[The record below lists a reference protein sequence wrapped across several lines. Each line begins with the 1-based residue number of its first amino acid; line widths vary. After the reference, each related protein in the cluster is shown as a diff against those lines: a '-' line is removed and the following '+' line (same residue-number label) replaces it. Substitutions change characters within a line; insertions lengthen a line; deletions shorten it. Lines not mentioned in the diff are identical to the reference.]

1 MNSKFIK
8 QYTTGFAKEKE
19 LMDLLSSITD
29 YEVKESTSYEDIHDH
44 IDFKL
49 IKTYNVDVKSL
60 KKKNRQEE
68 CVQEDEHFVEIKN
81 VQGKT
86 GWAYSIATDFFAFET
101 FDYWIFVH
109 KDKLQALIKEK
120 VEKTFVHNV
129 SECLYKLYQRQGRK
143 DIITK
148 VKTLDLMA
156 IADEII
162 KKYESK
168 IT

>member
-1 MNSKFIK
+1 MNPLFKQ

-19 LMDLLSSITD
+19 LMALLSSVTD
-29 YEVKESTSYEDIHDH
+29 FELHESTDYEDIHDH
-44 IDFKL
+44 VDFKMVR
-49 IKTYNVDVKSL
+49 TYNVDVKSL
-60 KKKNRQEE
+60 KKRNRQDES
-68 CVQEDEHFVEIKN
+68 VQEDEHFVEIKN

-86 GWAYSIATDFFAFET
+86 GWAYSEATDYFAFES

-109 KDKLQALIKEK
+109 KDKLQALVKEK
-120 VEKTFVHNV
+120 VQKLYVQNV
-129 SECLYKLYQRQGRK
+129 SECLYKLYQRQGRR

-162 KKYESK
+162 TKKK
-168 IT
+168 K